1 MASDS
6 GAAHLRD
13 ADLGVRI
20 ALEDYPAA
28 CGFGPCWLLILIKV
42 TLFLFSFCLRRNI
55 SALFFEARFI
65 DAIARK
71 TEVPVQQRRCKSPQH
86 GQA

>member
-1 MASDS
+1 
-6 GAAHLRD
+6 
-13 ADLGVRI
+13 V
-20 ALEDYPAA
+20 
-28 CGFGPCWLLILIKV
+28 
-42 TLFLFSFCLRRNI
+42 
-55 SALFFEARFI
+55 RFI